1 MHSGY
6 AKSKH
11 GFPWVEDNL
20 KDSQICKWNVY
31 ICVLSLLVD
40 SGSEKKKLKCLFML
54 SRIKFL
60 VCRSHFNYND

>member
-6 AKSKH
+6 AKSKR

-40 SGSEKKKLKCLFML
+40 SGSEKKNSNIYSCL
-54 SRIKFL
+54 
-60 VCRSHFNYND
+60 VE